1 MIPAQMLAS
10 LPAIRYSPSDALP
23 EDTRSCRIPV

>member
-1 MIPAQMLAS
+1 MIPAQKLAS
-10 LPAIRYSPSDALP
+10 LRTIRYSLSDALP